1 MADLEDGHDRLK
13 LIDQI
18 KNPPSRLSLPWPEA
32 LLPDLHSAKDL
43 AILRCESVPLGI

>member
-13 LIDQI
+13 LIVHI

-32 LLPDLHSAKDL
+32 LLADLHSGKNL
-43 AILRCESVPLGI
+43 AVLR